1 MVKINSLKMYLIAI
15 FLFSLALFC
24 FYDSIIYYKNYF
36 MMKDRILFS
45 FQTGLF
51 FFAAPL
57 IIYFSYLIFI
67 CGYTKKTQR
76 MNNKVAGICA
86 GIAIIGIVFSFFFSI
101 YVALNLTSKGYYSCY
116 KSSALHQMNM
126 LLQKRCVKNR
136 HLFFYSLFVT

>member
-67 CGYTKKTQR
+67 CGYTKKTQI
-76 MNNKVAGICA
+76 MNNKVAGICT
-86 GIAIIGIVFSFFFSI
+86 GIAIVGIVFSFFFSI
-101 YVALNLTSKGYYSCY
+101 YVALDLTSKGYFSCY
-116 KSSALHQMNM
+116 KSSAFAPNEYVIAKEMCE
-126 LLQKRCVKNR
+126 K
-136 HLFFYSLFVT
+136 

>member
-45 FQTGLF
+45 FQTGLLV
-51 FFAAPL
+51 FATPL
-57 IIYFSYLIFI
+57 ILYFSYYSFI
-67 CGYTKKTQR
+67 LGYQKKLQK

-101 YVALNLTSKGYYSCY
+101 YVGLDLTSKGYYSCY
-116 KSSALHQMNM
+116 KSSAFAPNEYVIAKEMC
-126 LLQKRCVKNR
+126 KK
-136 HLFFYSLFVT
+136 